1 MSNPLKYALKHLARH
16 AILHGIKELPKITKE
31 VTEFTSKL
39 IEDRKR
45 KQEDRKRQQI
55 EEQIQKK
62 FLERQ

>member
-1 MSNPLKYALKHLARH
+1 MSNPLKHALKHFASY
-16 AILHGIKELPKITKE
+16 AIRHGIKELPKITKE